1 MARVERFEDLEV
13 WKSAR
18 ELVRAIYKATSGSAF
33 SRDAGLRGQI
43 QRASV
48 SVISNIAEGFE
59 RGGDKEFFQFLA
71 QAKGSCGEVRSQ
83 LYVAVDQGY
92 LCNELLDSLSK
103 ATARTSGMISNL
115 MKYLGGSTHRG
126 NKFRKSPSDLRP

>member
-1 MARVERFEDLEV
+1 MWR
-13 WKSAR
+13 SAR
-18 ELVRAIYKATSGSAF
+18 ELVRTIYKATSGSAF

-48 SVISNIAEGFE
+48 SVMSNIAEGFE

-71 QAKGSCGEVRSQ
+71 QAKGSCGEVRSH
-83 LYVAVDQGY
+83 LFVAKDQGY
-92 LCNELLDSLSK
+92 LGDDLLDQLSK
-103 ATARTSGMISNL
+103 AATRTSGMISTL
-115 MKYLGGSTHRG
+115 MKYLGGSKHRD

>member
-13 WKSAR
+13 WRSAR
-18 ELVRAIYKATSGSAF
+18 ELVRAIYKATSVSAF
-33 SRDAGLRGQI
+33 SRDVSLRGQI

-48 SVISNIAEGFE
+48 SVMSNIAEGFE

-83 LYVAVDQGY
+83 LHVALDQGY
-92 LCNELLDSLSK
+92 LSNALLDSLAGD
-103 ATARTSGMISNL
+103 ATRLSGMISNL
-115 MKYLGGSTHRG
+115 MKYLGRSTHRG
-126 NKFRKSPSDLRP
+126 NKLRKLPSDLRP

>member
-13 WKSAR
+13 WKASR
-18 ELVRAIYKATSGSAF
+18 DLVRAIYGATARGGF
-33 SRDAGLRGQI
+33 SRDIGLRGQI

-48 SVISNIAEGFE
+48 SVMSNIAEGFE

-83 LYVAVDQGY
+83 LYVALDRGY
-92 LCNELLDSLSK
+92 LTEDQLDQLSK
-103 ATARTSGMISNL
+103 TAIRVSGMISNL
-115 MKYLGGSTHRG
+115 MKYLGSSANRG
-126 NKFRKSPSDLRP
+126 NKFRPVQP